1 MTVPTA
7 PLQVLIRSAIA
18 GISQV
23 SCSDWDGA
31 AYRCQH
37 QPLAA
42 HTYTV
47 EPGVSPAAVD
57 WRVQKCSRR
66 ISSAAGSSA
75 VQSCQQRSRHL
86 FFCRCGKYH
95 TTAAGITM
103 SEQCSSSRSSRTARL
118 VWQHLFFWR
127 CGKYHITAA
136 GITMSAHCNSSCSS
150 RTAGFVWQHL
160 FFCRCRKYHTTAAG
174 ITMSEQCS
182 SRSSSRTVGLV

>member
-95 TTAAGITM
+95 
-103 SEQCSSSRSSRTARL
+103 
-118 VWQHLFFWR
+118 
-127 CGKYHITAA
+127 ITAA

-160 FFCRCRKYHTTAAG
+160 FFCRCHKYHTTAAG